1 MTSAFETY
9 YKIQKKIHNTRTLH
23 YLNIL
28 ALSGEIGFLFGSFLS
43 YSYHVS
49 ELVARYGKEIVL
61 LGFMPYVLVGI
72 VASIFLLI
80 VGKKQAI
87 PLILIMIFFPSAL
100 LTESGLNA
108 IFLVAVAYTI
118 RRIELGHRQMI
129 VSAISG
135 FSEKYSPLYEKR
147 LANKQKYREY
157 FQAFMLLE
165 FFNAED
171 FILLSEKDEKYTYKK
186 LGIYDRR
193 LTRTFKIKGV
203 WGKVTVMDDL
213 FIAPQKR
220 SIWTRIRKGVR
231 YFG

>member
-23 YLNIL
+23 YLSLL
-28 ALSGEIGFLFGSFLS
+28 ALSGEIGFLSGSFLS

-49 ELVARYGKEIVL
+49 ELVNRYGKEIVL

-72 VASIFLLI
+72 VASIILLI

-87 PLILIMIFFPSAL
+87 PLVLMMIFFPSAL

-108 IFLVAVAYTI
+108 IFLITVAYVI

-165 FFNAED
+165 FFDAED
-171 FILLSEKDEKYTYKK
+171 FILLSEKDEKYTHKK

-213 FIAPQKR
+213 FVAPQKR

>member
-23 YLNIL
+23 YLSLL
-28 ALSGEIGFLFGSFLS
+28 ALSGEIGFLSGSFLS

-49 ELVARYGKEIVL
+49 ELVNRYGKEIVL

-72 VASIFLLI
+72 VASIILLI

-87 PLILIMIFFPSAL
+87 PLVLMMIFFPSAL

-108 IFLVAVAYTI
+108 IFLITVAYVI

-135 FSEKYSPLYEKR
+135 FSEKYSPLYEK
-147 LANKQKYREY
+147 
-157 FQAFMLLE
+157 
-165 FFNAED
+165 
-171 FILLSEKDEKYTYKK
+171 DEKYTHKK

-213 FIAPQKR
+213 FVAPQKR